1 MPYIDQIDG
10 LYRLQDTGR
19 TITNVRTLMVFS
31 DGLVVCAMGVRG
43 IRTFPLLGLVP
54 HWEALLI
61 AFARLMGPAA
71 QRAVR
76 GRRERGV
83 RAKATALGATAL
95 GATAEGFA
103 KSRRKALAIPFT
115 EVTKIELTQTR
126 KGRLLTIHV
135 LPSGGKADPV
145 YAYLCELTAD
155 RVRQV
160 LGPLVGE
167 RLNIRVPA

>member
-1 MPYIDQIDG
+1 MPYIDQIDD

-54 HWEALLI
+54 LWESLLI
-61 AFARLMGPAA
+61 TLTRLLGPAA

-76 GRRERGV
+76 QRRERAV
-83 RAKATALGATAL
+83 RANATALGTD
-95 GATAEGFA
+95 GTAEGFA
-103 KSRRKALAIPFT
+103 KSRRKALAIPFA

-126 KGRLLTIHV
+126 KGRLLAIYT
-135 LPSGGKADPV
+135 LPSGGKAEPV
-145 YAYLCELTAD
+145 YPYLCELTAD

-160 LGPLVGE
+160 LEPLVGE
-167 RLNIRVPA
+167 RLMIRVPA